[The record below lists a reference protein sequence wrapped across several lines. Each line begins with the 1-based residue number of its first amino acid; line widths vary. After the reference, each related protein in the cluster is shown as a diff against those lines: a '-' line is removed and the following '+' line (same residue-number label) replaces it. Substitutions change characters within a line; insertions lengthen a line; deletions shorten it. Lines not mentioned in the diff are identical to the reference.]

1 MRPDARRSDQAL
13 ITPRL
18 TLLAYG
24 APGLPLALLGLPL
37 YVFLPA
43 VYAADLGLG
52 LAAVGAVLLAV
63 RALDV
68 ISDPL
73 LGWLSDRTATR
84 YGRRIPWL
92 VLGAPLLLLAAWQL
106 FVPPAGAGLAHLAG
120 WSALAYLAWTAITL
134 PYQALGAELAT
145 DYLERA
151 RLTAAREGAV
161 LLGTLLAVAVAGA
174 VQARGDAPMAL
185 AALFAVL
192 VVTLP
197 LAVGFAAWR
206 LREPPAPVVA
216 GLGWRAGAALI
227 ADNAPFR
234 RLLAA
239 WLLNGMANA
248 LPATL
253 VLLYVEHVLGLAGWT
268 GLFLAAYFLAG
279 VAALPLWL
287 ALARRV
293 GKHRAWALSM
303 AWACLVFA
311 AVPLLGPGDLVPF
324 LAVCLLSGASLGAD
338 NALPAAIQADVIDHD
353 TAAGGGGRAGLYFG
367 LWGMATKLALALAVG
382 VAFPLLAWVGFD
394 PAAGAGDGRALT
406 WLYAG
411 LPIALKLCAV
421 PLAWRFP
428 LDEAATRAL
437 RVRLDRT
444 IAPT

>member
-1 MRPDARRSDQAL
+1 M
-13 ITPRL
+13 
-18 TLLAYG
+18 
-24 APGLPLALLGLPL
+24 
-37 YVFLPA
+37 FLPA

-68 ISDPL
+68 ASDPL

-84 YGRRIPWL
+84 FGRRIPWL
-92 VLGAPLLLLAAWQL
+92 LVGTPLLLFAAWRL
-106 FVPPAGAGLAHLAG
+106 FVPPADAGLAHLAL

-134 PYQALGAELAT
+134 PYQALGAELAD

-151 RLTAAREGAV
+151 RLAAAREGAV
-161 LLGTLLAVAVAGA
+161 LVGTLLAVALAGA
-174 VQARGDAPMAL
+174 VQARGGSGPAAL
-185 AALFAVL
+185 AALFVAL
-192 VVTLP
+192 LVTLP
-197 LAVGFAAWR
+197 VAVGCAAWR
-206 LREPPAPVVA
+206 LRERPAPPTPA
-216 GLGWRAGAALI
+216 LGWRAGARLVA
-227 ADNAPFR
+227 ANAPFR
-234 RLLAA
+234 RLLGA
-239 WLLNGMANA
+239 WLLNSMANA

-253 VLLYVEHVLGLAGWT
+253 VLLYVEHALGLAAWT
-268 GLFLAAYFLAG
+268 GLFLAAYFIAG

-324 LAVCLLSGASLGAD
+324 LVVCVLSGASLGAD

-382 VAFPLLAWVGFD
+382 VAFPLLAFAGFD
-394 PAAGAGDGRALT
+394 PAAGAGDPRALT
-406 WLYAG
+406 WLYAT

-428 LDEAATRAL
+428 LDEDASRAL
-437 RVRLDRT
+437 RLRLDRVVGAT
-444 IAPT
+444 

>member
-1 MRPDARRSDQAL
+1 MF
-13 ITPRL
+13 
-18 TLLAYG
+18 AYG

-68 ISDPL
+68 ASDPL
-73 LGWLSDRTATR
+73 LGWLSDRTASR
-84 YGRRIPWL
+84 LGRRIPWL
-92 VLGAPLLLLAAWQL
+92 LGGAPLLLLAAWQL
-106 FVPPAGAGLAHLAG
+106 FVPPSGAGLAHLTL

-134 PYQALGAELAT
+134 PYQALGAELAGG
-145 DYLERA
+145 YLERA
-151 RLTAAREGAV
+151 RLAAAREAAV
-161 LLGTLLAVAVAGA
+161 LVGTLLAVAVAGV
-174 VQARGDAPMAL
+174 VQARGGGAPAAL

-192 VVTLP
+192 LVTLP
-197 LAVGFAAWR
+197 AAVALAAWR
-206 LREPPAPVVA
+206 LREPPAPPA
-216 GLGWRAGAALI
+216 AQLGWRAGAALV
-227 ADNAPFR
+227 AGNAPFR
-234 RLLAA
+234 RLLGA

-253 VLLYVEHVLGLAGWT
+253 VLLYVEHVLGLAAWT

-287 ALARRV
+287 ALARAV

-324 LAVCLLSGASLGAD
+324 LVVCLLSGASLGAD

-382 VAFPLLAWVGFD
+382 VAFPLLAFAGFD
-394 PAAGAGDGRALT
+394 PAAGAGDPRALT
-406 WLYAG
+406 WLYAA

-428 LDEAATRAL
+428 LDEAAARAL
-437 RVRLDRT
+437 RARLDA
-444 IAPT
+444 APG

>member
-1 MRPDARRSDQAL
+1 MT
-13 ITPRL
+13 TPRS
-18 TLLAYG
+18 TLFAYG
-24 APGLPLALLGLPL
+24 ALGLPLAMLGLPL

-43 VYAADLGLG
+43 VYAADLGLV
-52 LAAVGAVLLAV
+52 AVGAVLLAV

-68 ISDPL
+68 ATDPL
-73 LGWLSDRTATR
+73 LGWLSDRTR
-84 YGRRIPWL
+84 SRHGRRLPWL
-92 VLGAPLLLLAAWQL
+92 ALGMPALLFAAWRL
-106 FVPPAGAGLAHLAG
+106 FLPPADVGLAHLAL

-151 RLTAAREGAV
+151 RFTAAREGAV
-161 LLGTLLAVAVAGA
+161 LIGTLLAVAVAGV
-174 VQARGDAPMAL
+174 VQAQGAGAPAVL
-185 AALFAVL
+185 AALFTMLL
-192 VVTLP
+192 VSMP
-197 LAVGFAAWR
+197 AAVGLAAWR
-206 LREPPAPVVA
+206 LREPLAPPAVT
-216 GLGWRAGAALI
+216 LGWRAGVALV
-227 ADNAPFR
+227 AGNAPFR
-234 RLLAA
+234 RLLGA

-253 VLLYVEHVLGLAGWT
+253 VLLYVEHVLGLATWT

-303 AWACLVFA
+303 LWACLVFA

-324 LAVCLLSGASLGAD
+324 LVVCLLSGASLGAD

-382 VAFPLLAWVGFD
+382 VAFPLLALVGFD
-394 PAAGAGDGRALT
+394 PAAGASDPRALT
-406 WLYAG
+406 WLYAA

-428 LDEAATRAL
+428 LDEAAARAL
-437 RVRLDRT
+437 RARL
-444 IAPT
+444 AAVPT

>member
-1 MRPDARRSDQAL
+1 MT
-13 ITPRL
+13 TPRA
-18 TLLAYG
+18 TLFAYG

-52 LAAVGAVLLAV
+52 LAAVGAVLLAA

-68 ISDPL
+68 ASDPL
-73 LGWLSDRTATR
+73 LGWLSDRTR
-84 YGRRIPWL
+84 SRFGRRLPWL
-92 VLGAPLLLLAAWQL
+92 VLGMPALLFAAWRL
-106 FVPPAGAGLAHLAG
+106 FLPPADAGLAYLAL
-120 WSALAYLAWTAITL
+120 WSGLAYLAWTAITL
-134 PYQALGAELAT
+134 PYQALGAELAG

-151 RLTAAREGAV
+151 RFTAAREAAV
-161 LLGTLLAVAVAGA
+161 LIGTLLAVVVAGMM
-174 VQARGDAPMAL
+174 QARGAGAPGAL
-185 AALFAVL
+185 AALFGL
-192 VVTLP
+192 LLLTLP
-197 LAVGFAAWR
+197 ATVGFAAWR
-206 LREPPAPVVA
+206 LREPPPPVAQV
-216 GLGWRAGAALI
+216 LGWRAGAALI
-227 ADNAPFR
+227 AGNAPFR
-234 RLLAA
+234 RLLGA

-253 VLLYVEHVLGLAGWT
+253 VLLYVEHALGLSQWT

-287 ALARRV
+287 ALARRI

-311 AVPLLGPGDLVPF
+311 VVPLLGPGDLVPF
-324 LAVCLLSGASLGAD
+324 LIVCLLSGASLGAD

-353 TAAGGGGRAGLYFG
+353 TAGGGGGRAGLYFG

-382 VAFPLLAWVGFD
+382 VAFPLLALAGFD
-394 PAAGAGDGRALT
+394 PAAGANDTRALAL
-406 WLYAG
+406 LYAA

-428 LDEAATRAL
+428 LDERAARDLRTAL
-437 RVRLDRT
+437 DQAPVP
-444 IAPT
+444 APTTRLRSVP